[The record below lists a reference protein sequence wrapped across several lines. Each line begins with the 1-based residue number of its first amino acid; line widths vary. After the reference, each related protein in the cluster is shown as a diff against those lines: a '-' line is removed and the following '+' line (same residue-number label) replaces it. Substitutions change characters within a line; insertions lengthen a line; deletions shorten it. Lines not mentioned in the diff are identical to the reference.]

1 MITADKESKEINTKV
16 FRPADK
22 FAALQKKKEEKD
34 RIDREAFEVRRKKE
48 EAKEEAKKEKADEI
62 NEVKRRRE
70 EEKVLNKRSK
80 KIITSLTS

>member
-34 RIDREAFEVRRKKE
+34 RIDREAFEVRRKK
-48 EAKEEAKKEKADEI
+48 
-62 NEVKRRRE
+62 
-70 EEKVLNKRSK
+70 
-80 KIITSLTS
+80 

>member
-16 FRPADK
+16 FRPANK
-22 FAALQKKKEEKD
+22 LAALEKKKEEKD
-34 RIDREAFEVRRKKE
+34 RIEMELIEVRRKKE
-48 EAKEEAKKEKADEI
+48 EAKEEADEI

-70 EEKVLNKRSK
+70 EEKVLNKSSK